1 MKKLLLV
8 LAIICLVL
16 PSCKKTTITLS
27 VDKTEITADGIDVAK
42 FKVIANDED
51 NVTKEARIFFSDT
64 NKEVGG
70 TSFST
75 TEPKTYSFYATYE
88 DATSEKVT
96 VTAIEVIDEGNDDE
110 GNDDEGNDDEE
121 NPVEGPIT
129 LSASTDTILADGKD
143 VIKFTVMQDSI
154 EVTSLAKFYVNDS
167 LIGGNEFKTTVAGA
181 YSVVAK
187 KNDTIVSNEVKFFA
201 KEVKGNDEGGEED
214 EEKPIEIK
222 ASKTTIIADGEDAI
236 TFTVTQDDKD
246 VTEETVIYISE
257 NGMAKKLDGNVFTS
271 TEAGSY
277 KAYAKK
283 DELKSNEIDITVE
296 EVPVEPEKPI
306 VLKADKTNIVANGSD
321 AVTFTVTQ
329 DDNDVTSECE
339 IYVNGSKLNDN
350 KYVTYTAGTYN
361 AYATKGEL
369 KSEEITITAEQA
381 PDLGKTI
388 LFAEG
393 VTPTSG
399 WYDVNKID
407 YTTDINMCWAATSSN
422 IIQWWQDRYMAA
434 GNELPEGAISGKGTS
449 SYELALMD
457 MYKEQWDNSRG
468 ADASHGITWYFEGRN
483 IQQYASTGSCAQPL
497 SGNDGGYFANI
508 WNEILPHVYHDYS
521 YVIVP
526 GTIEFNNL
534 ITREY
539 NGYNEWGNGS
549 GLSNPERL
557 ARFSELL
564 IEFMGRGTCGLGVS
578 VGLGGGLHSIT
589 LWGCEYDNAT
599 GIVSKIWIADSDDIK
614 SGPRTPILHEC
625 TISMED
631 GSIRI
636 DGASQTY
643 YITQLFPVSGYK
655 SL

>member
-1 MKKLLLV
+1 MKKINLLL
-8 LAIICLVL
+8 LTIIALLFTQCKPDTEENNNDNADKIRVSCVL
-16 PSCKKTTITLS
+16 PL
-27 VDKTEITADGIDVAK
+27 
-42 FKVIANDED
+42 
-51 NVTKEARIFFSDT
+51 
-64 NKEVGG
+64 NKESRSDFTKLMTDGSVNWSDGRECIYLVIPGNTPKIVELEGYSEGYHEAIEFSAFVDEKLLATG
-70 TSFST
+70 TTYDIWYFGNSSQTNTPYYNLVDNNRIEGSISFQSGRLADLGYCHVAST
-75 TEPKTYSFYATYE
+75 
-88 DATSEKVT
+88 T
-96 VTAIEVIDEGNDDE
+96 VTAVMEDGEVRL
-110 GNDDEGNDDEE
+110 
-121 NPVEGPIT
+121 PISGT
-129 LSASTDTILADGKD
+129 LKNR
-143 VIKFTVMQDSI
+143 MSI
-154 EVTSLAKFYVNDS
+154 ALLDLNGVTSLSGNAIYGTSYSLEYNTVSKNYEFSVTPDADANISVESATGISYVVLFPNEDYDVALQCKKDDKNYEYVFRNGIAANKVYYRAEQNGDVS
-167 LIGGNEFKTTVAGA
+167 CLPWTEYEDNSGEDGGDEGGNEEIIDGKVRL
-181 YSVVAK
+181 
-187 KNDTIVSNEVKFFA
+187 FA
-201 KEVKGNDEGGEED
+201 K
-214 EEKPIEIK
+214 
-222 ASKTTIIADGEDAI
+222 
-236 TFTVTQDDKD
+236 
-246 VTEETVIYISE
+246 
-257 NGMAKKLDGNVFTS
+257 
-271 TEAGSY
+271 
-277 KAYAKK
+277 
-283 DELKSNEIDITVE
+283 
-296 EVPVEPEKPI
+296 
-306 VLKADKTNIVANGSD
+306 
-321 AVTFTVTQ
+321 
-329 DDNDVTSECE
+329 
-339 IYVNGSKLNDN
+339 
-350 KYVTYTAGTYN
+350 
-361 AYATKGEL
+361 
-369 KSEEITITAEQA
+369 
-381 PDLGKTI
+381 
-388 LFAEG
+388 G
-393 VTPTSG
+393 VTLTSG

-457 MYKEQWDNSRG
+457 MYKEQWDNTRG

-599 GIVSKIWIADSDDIK
+599 GIVTKIWIADSDDIK

-625 TISMED
+625 TISMEG

-643 YITQLFPVSGYK
+643 YIKQLFPVSGYK

>member
-1 MKKLLLV
+1 MKKINLLL
-8 LAIICLVL
+8 LTIIALLFTQCKPDTEENNNDNADKIRVSCVL
-16 PSCKKTTITLS
+16 PL
-27 VDKTEITADGIDVAK
+27 
-42 FKVIANDED
+42 
-51 NVTKEARIFFSDT
+51 
-64 NKEVGG
+64 NKESRSDFTKLMTDGSVNWSDGRECIYLVIPGNTPKIVELEGYSEGYHEAIEFSAFVDEKLLATG
-70 TSFST
+70 T
-75 TEPKTYSFYATYE
+75 TYE
-88 DATSEKVT
+88 IWYFGNSSQTNTPYYNLVDNNRIEGSISFQSGRLADLGYCHVASTT
-96 VTAIEVIDEGNDDE
+96 VTAVMEDGEVRL
-110 GNDDEGNDDEE
+110 
-121 NPVEGPIT
+121 PI
-129 LSASTDTILADGKD
+129 SGILKNR
-143 VIKFTVMQDSI
+143 MSI
-154 EVTSLAKFYVNDS
+154 ALLDLNGVTSLSGNAIYGTSYSLEYNTVSKNYEFSVTPDADANISVESATGISYVVLFPNEDYDVALQCKKDDKNYEYVFRNGIAANKVYYRAEQNGDVS
-167 LIGGNEFKTTVAGA
+167 CLPWTEYKDNSGEDGGDEGGNE
-181 YSVVAK
+181 
-187 KNDTIVSNEVKFFA
+187 
-201 KEVKGNDEGGEED
+201 
-214 EEKPIEIK
+214 EI
-222 ASKTTIIADGEDAI
+222 IDGK
-236 TFTVTQDDKD
+236 VR
-246 VTEETVIYISE
+246 
-257 NGMAKKLDGNVFTS
+257 
-271 TEAGSY
+271 
-277 KAYAKK
+277 
-283 DELKSNEIDITVE
+283 
-296 EVPVEPEKPI
+296 
-306 VLKADKTNIVANGSD
+306 
-321 AVTFTVTQ
+321 
-329 DDNDVTSECE
+329 
-339 IYVNGSKLNDN
+339 
-350 KYVTYTAGTYN
+350 
-361 AYATKGEL
+361 
-369 KSEEITITAEQA
+369 
-381 PDLGKTI
+381 

-407 YTTDINMCWAATSSN
+407 YSTDINMCWAATSSN

-521 YVIVP
+521 YVIAP
-526 GTIEFNNL
+526 GIIEFNNL

-549 GLSNPERL
+549 GLSDPERL

-599 GIVSKIWIADSDDIK
+599 GIVTKIWIADSDDIK

-625 TISMED
+625 TISMEG

-643 YITQLFPVSGYK
+643 YITQLFPVSGYG